1 MRESGRVS
9 DGSSVYTYGEG
20 DLASRRLELVAEVM
34 ERSSRSFLAEAVSF
48 RPHLAL
54 DLGSGLGHTTR
65 LIAEVLGSRRVV
77 GIEHSEGFLS
87 KARSGTLEGV
97 SFIGGDVTQ
106 IPLLHGGEAD
116 LIHARLL
123 LAHLPQPETIV
134 EDWLAQLVPGG
145 LLLLQEVE
153 RIETEHRV
161 FRDYLEIL
169 EQMMVHYGQELY
181 IGPRLDVFTEGPR
194 RRMSRVTPV
203 HPTTGQAAGMFSM
216 NLANWRENEF
226 VKNHHSKEK
235 IDRLANELS
244 DLLLSQA
251 REEIRWG
258 LRQIVLSKLPT
269 D

>member
-1 MRESGRVS
+1 MRESGRIS
-9 DGSSVYTYGEG
+9 NGSSVYTYGEG

-34 ERSSRSFLAEAVSF
+34 ERSSRSFLAEAVGF

-77 GIEHSEGFLS
+77 GVERSEDFLS
-87 KARSGTLEGV
+87 KARSGTPEGV

-106 IPLLHGGEAD
+106 MPLPHGGEAD

-123 LAHLPQPETIV
+123 LAHLPQPETVV
-134 EDWLAQLVPGG
+134 EDWLAQLAPGG

-153 RIETEHRV
+153 RIDTEHRA

-169 EQMMVHYGQELY
+169 EQMMVHHGQELY
-181 IGPRLDVFTEGPR
+181 IGPRLDVSTEGPR
-194 RRMSRVTPV
+194 RRMSRATPM
-203 HPTTGQAAGMFSM
+203 HPTTGQAASMFSM
-216 NLANWRENEF
+216 NLTNWRENEF

-235 IDRLANELS
+235 IDHLANELS
-244 DLLLSQA
+244 DLLASQA
-251 REEIRWG
+251 RGEIRWG
-258 LRQIVLSKLPT
+258 LRQIVLAKLPT